1 MLHPTCRIFI
11 YFKKKYFIYIFFTAL
26 YLQNCPTTHAYD
38 SDSDASA
45 ITVDDEGSAFE
56 DDLSLPRSSSSS
68 ISSIHKREGYMKKF
82 KESGLIYNI
91 AKEILLT
98 ERTYVKDLEVL
109 TVSFRSLVEQD
120 GAMPEHLL
128 KLLYDN
134 IDPLYDFHCSLL
146 AELEE
151 RISLWYFFYSF

>member
-1 MLHPTCRIFI
+1 MS
-11 YFKKKYFIYIFFTAL
+11 
-26 YLQNCPTTHAYD
+26 YD

-45 ITVDDEGSAFE
+45 ITVEDEGSAFE
-56 DDLSLPRSSSSS
+56 DDLSRPCSATSSV
-68 ISSIHKREGYMKKF
+68 SSIHKGREEYLHELRKYRSNGK
-82 KESGLIYNI
+82 IYYI
-91 AKEILLT
+91 AKEMLQT

-109 TVSFRSLVEQD
+109 TVSFREVVEKD
-120 GAMPEHLL
+120 DILPNHLL

-151 RISLWYFFYSF
+151 RITMW

>member
-1 MLHPTCRIFI
+1 MS
-11 YFKKKYFIYIFFTAL
+11 
-26 YLQNCPTTHAYD
+26 QSYD

-56 DDLSLPRSSSSS
+56 DDFSFAGSATSSV
-68 ISSIHKREGYMKKF
+68 SSIHKNRGDRDILQELRAKYRTAGTTNK
-82 KESGLIYNI
+82 IYYI
-91 AKEILLT
+91 AKEILQT

-109 TVSFRSLVEQD
+109 TVSFRDVVENDGVLPAKLV
-120 GAMPEHLL
+120 

-134 IDPLYDFHCSLL
+134 VDPLYDFHCSLL

-151 RISLWYFFYSF
+151 RITLWYAILHLL